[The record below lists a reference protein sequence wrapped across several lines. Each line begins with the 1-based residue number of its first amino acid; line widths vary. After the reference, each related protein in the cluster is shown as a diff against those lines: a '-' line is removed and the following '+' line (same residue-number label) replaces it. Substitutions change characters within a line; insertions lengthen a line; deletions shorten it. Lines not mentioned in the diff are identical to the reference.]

1 MANKVDQLHNATT
14 KNAITFLYLAAFSP
28 AITTLTTA
36 IQKGFFKS
44 WPGFTVEAT
53 QKYVSNM
60 PNQFRVYEVPYP
72 KWNHLDY
79 MWGIDADKYVYT
91 EIIKDIADF
100 QHKFLK

>member
-1 MANKVDQLHNATT
+1 MANLFMLL
-14 KNAITFLYLAAFSP
+14 IFLNFL
-28 AITTLTTA
+28 
-36 IQKGFFKS
+36 QD
-44 WPGFTVEAT
+44 VM
-53 QKYVSNM
+53 KYVSNM

>member
-1 MANKVDQLHNATT
+1 MVSSSKSKFFDHGLN
-14 KNAITFLYLAAFSP
+14 FLDNLFMLL
-28 AITTLTTA
+28 IFLNFL
-36 IQKGFFKS
+36 QD
-44 WPGFTVEAT
+44 VM
-53 QKYVSNM
+53 KYVSNM

-100 QHKFLK
+100 QQKFLK

>member
-1 MANKVDQLHNATT
+1 MVSSSKSKFFDHGLIFMACLF
-14 KNAITFLYLAAFSP
+14 ILIFLKFL
-28 AITTLTTA
+28 
-36 IQKGFFKS
+36 QD
-44 WPGFTVEAT
+44 VM
-53 QKYVSNM
+53 QYVSNM

-100 QHKFLK
+100 QKSHIFGI